1 MAFVNTQYADP
12 GAVMDLDGA
21 VQTNSE
27 GAPLDKLSITYDQT
41 NNLVIR
47 NLSGNYNFIGLG
59 VENEKDIKVN
69 DVLTKLDEI
78 SIAQKDLQREVDML
92 KLLTQGATPATGSA
106 TTASS
111 SATFGAQNLLVKGFS
126 EFWSNSVF
134 KGVVEFWDTV
144 IFKRQARFA
153 DRVQFEKSVEVGS
166 DTAGYATVRAGERLV
181 EVNFGDEYAA
191 EPITNI
197 SAQVPVLSQTQYQD
211 MIVSGQCSAVAGI
224 EACQQVMTESVFDAR
239 YVVTAKTTRGFT
251 ILLSEPATFDM
262 TFSWTALAVANA
274 QNTVSQSTQ
283 EIIDEATQSA
293 ALNDDQQAS
302 GSGEVA
308 GVATGS
314 ATLSPTP
321 TLSPS
326 APATPTPTP

>member
-1 MAFVNTQYADP
+1 
-12 GAVMDLDGA
+12 
-21 VQTNSE
+21 
-27 GAPLDKLSITYDQT
+27 
-41 NNLVIR
+41 
-47 NLSGNYNFIGLG
+47 
-59 VENEKDIKVN
+59 
-69 DVLTKLDEI
+69 
-78 SIAQKDLQREVDML
+78 
-92 KLLTQGATPATGSA
+92 
-106 TTASS
+106 
-111 SATFGAQNLLVKGFS
+111 
-126 EFWSNSVF
+126 
-134 KGVVEFWDTV
+134 
-144 IFKRQARFA
+144 
-153 DRVQFEKSVEVGS
+153 
-166 DTAGYATVRAGERLV
+166 
-181 EVNFGDEYAA
+181 
-191 EPITNI
+191 
-197 SAQVPVLSQTQYQD
+197 